1 MLWALEMSAGTLLC
15 LSSCGLEVM
24 VLASRTGDAIF
35 SFYMGSRPLIASF
48 RALAHADMTV
58 SESLKLT
65 SLTSRKHFRLFEGND
80 SFFSKVVLIIPS
92 RAGESCVFISQ
103 VREAAMRKIL
113 AESEKGRQAI
123 IKGPFSAQDL
133 RKAVGSSSPSLLG
146 TDSHYYLIS

>member
-1 MLWALEMSAGTLLC
+1 MLWALEMSACTLLC
-15 LSSCGLEVM
+15 LSSCGLEV
-24 VLASRTGDAIF
+24 VVSASRTGDAIF

-92 RAGESCVFISQ
+92 RAGEGCVFISQ
-103 VREAAMRKIL
+103 VREAAMRKT